1 MPRVDPV
8 IRALDLGL
16 ASMSDVCRVLV
27 RATDWL
33 AASDRPQTM
42 QRFAGRFGGNGR
54 LWRQTYSGTTST
66 FVNRFSRSCKG

>member
-1 MPRVDPV
+1 VPRVDPV

-42 QRFAGRFGGNGR
+42 QRFAGRFGGMAA
-54 LWRQTYSGTTST
+54 SGGKLIATPRAPS
-66 FVNRFSRSCKG
+66 